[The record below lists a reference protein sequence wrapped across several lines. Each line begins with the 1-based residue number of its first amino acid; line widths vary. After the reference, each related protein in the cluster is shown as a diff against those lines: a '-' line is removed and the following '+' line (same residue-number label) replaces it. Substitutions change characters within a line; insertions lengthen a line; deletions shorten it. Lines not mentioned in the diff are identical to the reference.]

1 MTLRTIATILV
12 LSALVAPAVA
22 AGEMDDIKASMKS
35 RYTALKKLKSEHKV
49 GENHLGYVAAV
60 TTEVGKDKTVQSI
73 ISGENEDR
81 KKLYAFIAKNTKTTP
96 DAVGKNN
103 ALRIFK
109 KAPKDHYFQAQDGKW
124 RAKEDVKAK
133 T

>member
-12 LSALVAPAVA
+12 LSALVAPAVV

-35 RYTALKKLKSEHKV
+35 RYTTLKKLKSDHKV
-49 GENHLGYVAAV
+49 GENHLGYVSAV
-60 TTEVGKDKTVQSI
+60 TAEAGKDKTVQSI

-81 KKLYAFIAKNTKTTP
+81 KKLYALIAKNTKTTP
-96 DAVGKNN
+96 DVVGKNN

-109 KAPKDHYFQAQDGKW
+109 KAPKDHYFQTQDGKW
-124 RAKEDVKAK
+124 RAKADVKAK